1 MEINFIAI
9 YDGSANANFLFVS
22 DSIKD
27 CLGWSPQELLGQPGY
42 ILTHPEERE
51 ALASIHAN
59 NVKDERMSSVV
70 SYHARHKDGHYVL
83 IDNVIHFCYNLLI
96 STNFV
101 LLPNDSI
108 KHAMRASSADESYM
122 IQPDGAIRL
131 TGNWSHTHNNTIKHL
146 LSKAYPWNVNANLT
160 NMQEPRFCLV
170 LNRYTLQANI
180 VFASSMCDDMV
191 GMSQIHC
198 IGDSIYQYV
207 AQQDVENVRHQIE
220 ITKAKGLISKLRF
233 KWRGGNRT
241 SDDHH
246 EQETL
251 IPIEA
256 VISCTHDGLVLV
268 ARFMNP
274 PKTIQHD

>member
-22 DSIKD
+22 ESIKD
-27 CLGWSPQELLGQPGY
+27 CLGWSPEELLGQPGY

-51 ALASIHAN
+51 ALASIHSN

-70 SYHARHKDGHYVL
+70 SYRARHKDGHYVL
-83 IDNVIHFCYNLLI
+83 IDNVVHFCYNLLI
-96 STNFV
+96 STNFT
-101 LLPNDSI
+101 LLPDDSS
-108 KHAMRASSADESYM
+108 KHFMRASSADESYC

-131 TGNWSHTHNNTIKHL
+131 TGNWSSTQDNMKHL
-146 LSKAYPWNVNANLT
+146 LSRTYPWDVNASLT
-160 NMQEPRFCLV
+160 NMQEPRFCLF
-170 LNRYTLQANI
+170 LNRYSVHANI
-180 VFASSMCDDMV
+180 VFASSMCEEMV

-207 AQQDVENVRHQIE
+207 AEKDVENVRRQIK
-220 ITKAKGLISKLRF
+220 ITKSKGLISKLRF
-233 KWRGGNRT
+233 KWSRKETGDNG
-241 SDDHH
+241 D
-246 EQETL
+246 EQEML

-268 ARFMNP
+268 ARLMTSR
-274 PKTIQHD
+274 KTIQTD

>member
-27 CLGWSPQELLGQPGY
+27 CLGWSPQELLGEPGY

-51 ALASIHAN
+51 ALGLIHSN
-59 NVKDERMSSVV
+59 NVKEARMSSVA
-70 SYHARHKDGHYVL
+70 SYRARHKDGHYVL
-83 IDNVIHFCYNLLI
+83 LDIVIHFCYNLLI

-101 LLPNDSI
+101 LLPNDPI
-108 KHAMRASSADESYM
+108 KHAMRASSADKSYI

-131 TGNWSHTHNNTIKHL
+131 TGDRSNTHRNIKHL

-160 NMQEPRFCLV
+160 TMQEPRFCLF
-170 LNRYTLQANI
+170 LNRYSIQANI
-180 VFASSMCDDMV
+180 VFASSMCDEMV

-207 AQQDVENVRHQIE
+207 AEKDIENVRRQIE
-220 ITKAKGLISKLRF
+220 ITKAKGLIAKMRF
-233 KWRGGNRT
+233 KWISNKM
-241 SDDHH
+241 SDD
-246 EQETL
+246 ENETT

-256 VISCTHDGLVLV
+256 VVSCTHDGLVLV
-268 ARFMNP
+268 ARFMKP
-274 PKTIQHD
+274 PRNIQYD